1 MSVMELVFGTK
12 QTTKEIMRGY
22 KRNIDRTI
30 RDLDREKIKMA
41 NEEKRIVGEMKK
53 SFIIIT

>member
-53 SFIIIT
+53 SFLIIT